1 MPHLGILSYSI
12 ASDLEPSVR
21 EWCIQ
26 QWQTYQP
33 GTKFDDTISRHK
45 LWPTLEFCLRQ
56 NGLWEHLPPVLQ
68 QRLQKT
74 RQEYALRQLQ
84 LLSQLEE
91 LDTALT
97 ARGLAGILLKGSAL
111 LFHPIYPSLGDRGT
125 ADIDIAVSLAEIPAF
140 VEVLNSLNYATEN
153 PILPE
158 INNRTHHLPEFFRSD
173 SLKIEVHPLSTFD
186 GITQQFSQEIATT
199 AEHPEG
205 FTALKV
211 PTPTELFWHIAWHGW
226 FNHPQ
231 LRNILDLYRLESL
244 YPVDLDTLTLRAREY
259 NLGDYW
265 SCLLEQMNAMVAGKS
280 TKATIHRWEWQPTVS
295 RHGYE
300 MYLPERCVQQ
310 NWQNLFSSYSRIKH
324 PLFRIVLYPAILPV
338 RLSYVGSIYAEWL
351 LSQLRFSRFTPL
363 SPPA

>member
-12 ASDLEPSVR
+12 ASKLEPQAL

-26 QWQTYQP
+26 EWQKYQP
-33 GTKFDDTISRHK
+33 NTSFDDTLSRHK

-56 NGLWEHLPPVLQ
+56 NQLWEHLPTTLQ
-68 QRLQKT
+68 RRLQAT

-97 ARGLAGILLKGSAL
+97 ARGIVGVLLKGSAL

-125 ADIDIAVSLAEIPAF
+125 ADIDIAVSLDEIPTF
-140 VEVLNSLNYATEN
+140 IEVLQSLNYATED
-153 PILPE
+153 PIIPK
-158 INNRTHHLPEFFRSD
+158 IDKRTHHLPPFLRSD

-186 GITQQFSQEIATT
+186 GITQQFSEEIATT

-211 PTPTELFWHIAWHGW
+211 PTPTELFWHITWHGW

-231 LRNILDLYRLESL
+231 LRNILDLYRLKSL
-244 YPVDLDTLTLRAREY
+244 YSVDLDTLTHRAQKY
-259 NLGDYW
+259 NLDHYW
-265 SCLLEQMNAMVAGKS
+265 TCILQQIETIVMGKPTLL
-280 TKATIHRWEWQPTVS
+280 TIHRWEWHPKA
-295 RHGYE
+295 RFGYE
-300 MYLPERCVQQ
+300 VFLPERCIKET
-310 NWQNLFSSYSRIKH
+310 WQHLFNTYSRIKN
-324 PLFRIVLYPAILPV
+324 PLLRIALYPCVILA
-338 RLSYVGSIYAEWL
+338 RLYFVGAVYTEWL
-351 LSQLRFSRFTPL
+351 LSRLHFRSMIYIENT
-363 SPPA
+363 